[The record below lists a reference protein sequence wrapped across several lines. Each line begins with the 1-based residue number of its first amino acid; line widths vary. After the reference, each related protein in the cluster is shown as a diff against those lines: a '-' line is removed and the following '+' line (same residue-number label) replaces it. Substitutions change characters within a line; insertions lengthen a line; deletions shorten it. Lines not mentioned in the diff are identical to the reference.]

1 MIDYKLYQNKN
12 ATSPCFKKFYARSAA
27 NETYDMTKLAKHMS
41 AHNTP
46 YSAGSIKGVLTAM
59 VACIKEL
66 LLDGKNVKIDD
77 LAIFSVGLKSVGCDK
92 LEDFSVTHNIKAI
105 RLNAR
110 ATGNLAVTQLMIEA
124 QVREHPQYVKPTA
137 TPASSAT
144 TPTTKP

>member
-1 MIDYKLYQNKN
+1 MSDHKLHQNKN
-12 ATSPCFKKFYARSAA
+12 ATSPCFKKYYGRAVS
-27 NETYDMTKLAKHMS
+27 NEIINIEQLAKHMS

-46 YSAGSIKGVLTAM
+46 YSAGSIKGVLTDM

-77 LAIFSVGLKSVGCDK
+77 LAIFSVGLKTVGSDK

-124 QVREHPQYVKPTA
+124 QVREHPQYVKPAA

>member
-1 MIDYKLYQNKN
+1 MIDYRIYQNKN
-12 ATSPCFKKFYARSAA
+12 ATSPCFKKYYGRAVS
-27 NETYDMTKLAKHMS
+27 NEIINIEQLAKHMS

-46 YSAGSIKGVLTAM
+46 YSAGSIKGVLTDM

-77 LAIFSVGLKSVGCDK
+77 LAIFSVGLKTVGSDK

-110 ATGNLAVTQLMIEA
+110 ATGNLSINKLQLESQI
-124 QVREHPQYVKPTA
+124 REHPQYTKPATTA
-137 TPASSAT
+137 PT
-144 TPTTKP
+144 TPTDPTKA